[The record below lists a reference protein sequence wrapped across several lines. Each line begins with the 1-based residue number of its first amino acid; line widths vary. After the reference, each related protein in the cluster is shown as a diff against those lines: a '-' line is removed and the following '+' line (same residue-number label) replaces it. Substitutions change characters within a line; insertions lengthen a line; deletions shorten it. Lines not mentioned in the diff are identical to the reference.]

1 MKIRSGSHCPVLTLL
16 MVTMNFRYVVRCL
29 PLVAVALVA
38 AGCTS
43 SALPTPTPAGTSSG
57 GSQGVQGAGTTGGHT
72 PTGTVTVR
80 SGGKTICVIT
90 LKNGTGSC
98 KVSTKNYKPG
108 SVKFVGLY
116 SGGGG
121 LNPTE
126 SKPVSLLIKP
136 SKAG

>member
-1 MKIRSGSHCPVLTLL
+1 MA
-16 MVTMNFRYVVRCL
+16 FRYVVRCL

-43 SALPTPTPAGTSSG
+43 SALPTPTSAGTSSSG
-57 GSQGVQGAGTTGGHT
+57 GGQGVQGEGTTGNHT

-98 KVSTKNYKPG
+98 KVSTKGHKPG
-108 SVKFVGLY
+108 SVKYVGLY

-126 SKPVSLLIKP
+126 SKPVTVQIKP
-136 SKAG
+136 SAAG

>member
-1 MKIRSGSHCPVLTLL
+1 MS
-16 MVTMNFRYVVRCL
+16 FRYVVRCL
-29 PLVAVALVA
+29 LLAAAALVA

-43 SALPTPTPAGTSSG
+43 SALPTPSPAGTS
-57 GSQGVQGAGTTGGHT
+57 GSAGQGVQGEGTTGSHT

-98 KVSTKNYKPG
+98 KVSTKGYKPG
-108 SVKFVGLY
+108 TVKYVGLY

-126 SKPVSLLIKP
+126 SKPVSLQIQGP
-136 SKAG
+136 KAG